1 MSMVETPARRPIQPA
16 EIAALIL
23 GLASVIGC
31 LLVILSSTVMLPW
44 WSYAIW
50 IAMLATAINL
60 GISFESGDANF
71 GSIVIVAA
79 FLALGLA
86 PAALITITGVLLG
99 EVLRHLIPRP
109 LGFTP
114 RGARHAWVTA
124 GSNLSLH
131 GLSLLVGG
139 TLYTLSGGLLPIVE
153 AGQSPMDPGRFRP
166 RPCAAVGLV
175 WRLSTH
181 QLHDLRRVSSPGRR
195 TRSRLHPPSLA
206 HHRSCWKCCPSS
218 LPS

>member
-1 MSMVETPARRPIQPA
+1 MIETPARRPIQPA

-31 LLVILSSTVMLPW
+31 LLVILSSTIMLPW

-99 EVLRHLIPRP
+99 EVLRHLIPKP

-114 RGARHAWVTA
+114 SGARHAWVTA

-153 AGQSPMDPGRFRP
+153 AGQTQWI
-166 RPCAAVGLV
+166 LV
-175 WRLSTH
+175 DFSRDLVPLLALFGGYLLTNYAIFGVYHHLEGGASATTST
-181 QLHDLRRVSSPGRR
+181 VTGA
-195 TRSRLHPPSLA
+195 PSL
-206 HHRSCWKCCPSS
+206 CWKCYPSS
-218 LPS
+218 LPP